1 MQMGKRARASKLS
14 DSDEAALS
22 KLSKKQRS
30 LAVSGVPDES
40 DVYNLNVLF
49 ETYDKVTGGKLRR
62 FLDEIRL
69 ERTLNNRDA
78 KELSV
83 DKAENLAFAMPQDL
97 QEEVEKYWPTLWTNP
112 DHLRWFLRKYPKFRR

>member
-1 MQMGKRARASKLS
+1 MGKKARASKLS

-22 KLSKKQRS
+22 KLSKKERS

-40 DVYNLNVLF
+40 DIHNLNVLF
-49 ETYDKVTGGKLRR
+49 ETYDRMTGGRLKQ
-62 FLDEIRL
+62 FLNEVRL
-69 ERTLNNRDA
+69 ERALNNRDA
-78 KELSV
+78 KEVSV

-112 DHLRWFLRKYPKFRR
+112 DHLRWFLKKFPKFRR

>member
-14 DSDEAALS
+14 DSDEDALS

-40 DVYNLNVLF
+40 DVHNLNILF
-49 ETYDKVTGGKLRR
+49 ETYDKVTGGKLRK

-69 ERTLNNRDA
+69 ERALNNRDA
-78 KELSV
+78 DEVSV

-112 DHLRWFLRKYPKFRR
+112 DHLRWFLKKFPKFRR

>member
-14 DSDEAALS
+14 DSHEDALS

-40 DVYNLNVLF
+40 DVHNLNILF
-49 ETYDKVTGGKLRR
+49 ETYDKVTGGKLRK

-69 ERTLNNRDA
+69 ERALNNRDA
-78 KELSV
+78 DEVSV

-112 DHLRWFLRKYPKFRR
+112 DHLRWFLKKFPKFRR